1 MKPILDD
8 TVTLPS
14 GAERSAFDTNIP
26 GQSLTKEPGLYPW
39 DKPSMFNTPDEVMD
53 HFVAKFNSE
62 DSAKHLIG
70 LLSSGI
76 AVDDIVD
83 SMLLAGFSEGM
94 FTPDVAILAAEDLG
108 MLIIYLADSAGIKYK
123 VSDKENEVDVQDVFH
138 QLARAKKQK
147 KEFEDG
153 TMPMPTQ
160 EPAPQEQEQPK
171 GIMAKKEIK

>member
-1 MKPILDD
+1 MKPILSDKI
-8 TVTLPS
+8 TLPS

-26 GQSLTKEPGLYPW
+26 GQSWTKQPGLYPW
-39 DKPSMFNTPDEVMD
+39 DKPPMFNTADEVMD
-53 HFVAKFNSE
+53 HFSSKFNNE
-62 DSAKHLIG
+62 ESAQHLIG

-76 AVDDIVD
+76 PVDTIVD

-108 MLIIYLADSAGIKYK
+108 MLIMYLGDSAGVEYK

-147 KEFEDG
+147 KEFESG
-153 TMPMPTQ
+153 TMPMPKQ